1 LCSSLTET
9 LSAKP
14 SFRRVLSNR
23 PFSLLWAGQLV
34 SQSGDFIF
42 DVAAIWYVLQ
52 LTGDPFKVGV
62 AVATILLPA
71 IFIGPIAGVYLDR
84 FNRRDVMLAS
94 NLVQAAVAGMIGVL
108 YSLGSL
114 SFLVLLVM
122 LFVLN
127 SGAQFVRPAVTAMV
141 PGITEEED
149 LSTANSLFS
158 LSTSVNK
165 VAGYGIGG
173 VIVLALGVA
182 VPFYYDS
189 LTFLFAAAMLSLITR
204 SLGSIPKGVS
214 ESTSLNSYPISFREK
229 FVQGLRFI
237 RGSKFLIQLVIV
249 GLVVNFFGVGI
260 FALLAPYAKNVIVGN
275 AGTYGAIL
283 TTYSVGAVIGSVLVG
298 KLQLRN
304 YVGKMLFAG
313 VIGQGF
319 VIVGIGL
326 TTVLF
331 LALALSFAIGVLQ
344 TMVNVPMTVLVQTKV
359 PADMLARV
367 FTSLV
372 ALLTIVAPVSIAL
385 AGSLATSISIGGTF
399 QVFGGLIVA
408 ACAVG
413 YLFFR
418 DLRLK
423 LLSSANRRVGL

>member
-1 LCSSLTET
+1 
-9 LSAKP
+9 
-14 SFRRVLSNR
+14 
-23 PFSLLWAGQLV
+23 
-34 SQSGDFIF
+34 
-42 DVAAIWYVLQ
+42 VAAIWYVLQ

-94 NLVQAAVAGMIGVL
+94 NVVQAAVVGMIGVL

-114 SFLVLLVM
+114 NFLVLLVM
-122 LFVLN
+122 LFILN
-127 SGAQFVRPAVTAMV
+127 SGAQFVRPAVTAMI
-141 PGITEEED
+141 PGITDKKD
-149 LSTANSLFS
+149 LSTASSLFS
-158 LSTSVNK
+158 LSTSVNQ

-173 VIVLALGVA
+173 IVVLALGVA

-189 LTFLFAAAMLSLITR
+189 LTFLFAAAMLALITR
-204 SLGSIPKGVS
+204 SLGVIPKEIS
-214 ESTSLNSYPISFREK
+214 ESTSLNSNHVSFREK
-229 FVQGLRFI
+229 FMQGLRFI
-237 RGSKFLIQLVIV
+237 RGSRFLIQLVIV
-249 GLVVNFFGVGI
+249 GLVVNFFGAGV
-260 FALLAPYAKNVIVGN
+260 FALLAPYAKNVIGGN

-283 TTYSVGAVIGSVLVG
+283 TTYSLGAVLGSLLVG
-298 KLQLRN
+298 KLELRN

-313 VIGQGF
+313 VIVQGL

-331 LALALSFAIGVLQ
+331 LALVLSFTIGVLQ
-344 TMVNVPMTVLVQTKV
+344 TMVNVPMTVLVQAKV
-359 PADMLARV
+359 PGDMLGRV

-372 ALLTIVAPVSIAL
+372 ALLTIVAPVSSAL
-385 AGSLATSISIGGTF
+385 AGGLATSISIGGTF
-399 QVFGGLIVA
+399 QVFGGLIVL

-418 DLRLK
+418 DLRDA
-423 LLSSANRRVGL
+423 SY

>member
-1 LCSSLTET
+1 VFSPLTET

-14 SFRRVLSNR
+14 SFCRVLSNR
-23 PFSLLWAGQLV
+23 SFSLLWAGQLV

-52 LTGDPFKVGV
+52 LTGDLFKVGI

-94 NLVQAAVAGMIGVL
+94 NLVQSAVAGLIGVL

-114 SFLVLLVM
+114 NFLVLLVM

-141 PGITEEED
+141 PGITEKKD

-158 LSTSVNK
+158 LSTSVNQ

-173 VIVLALGVA
+173 IIVLALGVA

-204 SLGSIPKGVS
+204 SLGAIPKGVHDPN
-214 ESTSLNSYPISFREK
+214 SLSSDHVSFTEK

-237 RGSKFLIQLVIV
+237 RSSKFLIQLVIV
-249 GLVVNFFGVGI
+249 GLVVNFFGAGI
-260 FALLAPYAKNVIVGN
+260 FALLAPYAKNVISGN

-304 YVGKMLFAG
+304 NVGKMLFAG
-313 VIGQGF
+313 VIGQGL
-319 VIVGIGL
+319 VIVGIGF

-344 TMVNVPMTVLVQTKV
+344 TMVNVPITVLVQTRV
-359 PADMLARV
+359 PGDMLGRV
-367 FTSLV
+367 FSSLV
-372 ALLTIVAPVSIAL
+372 ALLTIVAPVSSAL
-385 AGSLATSISIGGTF
+385 AGGLATSISIGGTF
-399 QVFGGLIVA
+399 LVFGGLIVL
-408 ACAVG
+408 ACTLG

-418 DLRLK
+418 DLRDA
-423 LLSSANRRVGL
+423 SY

>member
-1 LCSSLTET
+1 MFSPLTET

-14 SFRRVLSNR
+14 SFCRVLSNR
-23 PFSLLWAGQLV
+23 SFSLLWAGQLV

-52 LTGDPFKVGV
+52 LTGDPFKVGI

-94 NLVQAAVAGMIGVL
+94 NLVQSAVAGLIGVL

-114 SFLVLLVM
+114 NFLVLLVM

-141 PGITEEED
+141 PGITEKKD

-158 LSTSVNK
+158 LSTSVNQ

-173 VIVLALGVA
+173 IIVLALGVA

-204 SLGSIPKGVS
+204 SLGAIPKGVHDPN
-214 ESTSLNSYPISFREK
+214 SLSSDYVSFTEK

-237 RGSKFLIQLVIV
+237 RSSRFLIQLVIV
-249 GLVVNFFGVGI
+249 GLVVNFFGAGI
-260 FALLAPYAKNVIVGN
+260 FALLAPYAKNVISGN

-304 YVGKMLFAG
+304 NVGKMLFAG
-313 VIGQGF
+313 VIGQGL
-319 VIVGIGL
+319 VIVGIGF

-344 TMVNVPMTVLVQTKV
+344 TMVNVPITVLVQTRV
-359 PADMLARV
+359 PGDVLGRV
-367 FTSLV
+367 FSSLV
-372 ALLTIVAPVSIAL
+372 ALLTIVAPVSSAL
-385 AGSLATSISIGGTF
+385 AGGLATSISIGGTF
-399 QVFGGLIVA
+399 LVFGGLIVL
-408 ACAVG
+408 ACTLG

-418 DLRLK
+418 DLRDA
-423 LLSSANRRVGL
+423 SY

>member
-1 LCSSLTET
+1 
-9 LSAKP
+9 
-14 SFRRVLSNR
+14 
-23 PFSLLWAGQLV
+23 
-34 SQSGDFIF
+34 
-42 DVAAIWYVLQ
+42 
-52 LTGDPFKVGV
+52 
-62 AVATILLPA
+62 
-71 IFIGPIAGVYLDR
+71 
-84 FNRRDVMLAS
+84 MLAS
-94 NLVQAAVAGMIGVL
+94 NIVQAAVAGMIGIL

-114 SFLVLLVM
+114 SFLILLVM

-127 SGAQFVRPAVTAMV
+127 SGAQFVRPAVTAMI
-141 PGITEEED
+141 PGITEKED

-158 LSTSVNK
+158 LSTSVNQ

-173 VIVLALGVA
+173 IVVLALGVA

-204 SLGSIPKGVS
+204 SLGAIPKGVRDPTPS
-214 ESTSLNSYPISFREK
+214 HDRVSFREK

-249 GLVVNFFGVGI
+249 GLVVNFFGAGI
-260 FALLAPYAKNVIVGN
+260 FALLAPYAKNVISGN

-298 KLQLRN
+298 KLQVRN
-304 YVGKMLFAG
+304 YVGKMLFVG
-313 VIGQGF
+313 VIGQGL
-319 VIVGIGL
+319 VIVGIGF

-331 LALALSFAIGVLQ
+331 LALALSFAVGVLQ

-359 PADMLARV
+359 PGDMLGRV

-372 ALLTIVAPVSIAL
+372 ALLTIVAPVSSAL
-385 AGSLATSISIGGTF
+385 AGGLATAISIGRTF
-399 QVFGGLIVA
+399 QIFGGLIVL

-413 YLFFR
+413 YLLFR
-418 DLRLK
+418 DLRD
-423 LLSSANRRVGL
+423 SSY

>member
-1 LCSSLTET
+1 LI
-9 LSAKP
+9 
-14 SFRRVLSNR
+14 
-23 PFSLLWAGQLV
+23 

-52 LTGDPFKVGV
+52 LTGDSFKVGI
-62 AVATILLPA
+62 AVGTILLPA

-94 NLVQAAVAGMIGVL
+94 NLVQAAVAGMIGIL

-114 SFLVLLVM
+114 NFLVLLVM

-127 SGAQFVRPAVTAMV
+127 SGAQFVRPAVTAMI
-141 PGITEEED
+141 PGMTEKED

-158 LSTSVNK
+158 LGTSVNQ

-173 VIVLALGVA
+173 VTVLLLGVA

-204 SLGSIPKGVS
+204 SLGAIP
-214 ESTSLNSYPISFREK
+214 NSAHDPTLLSSDHVSFREK

-249 GLVVNFFGVGI
+249 GLVVNFFGAGI
-260 FALLAPYAKNVIVGN
+260 FALLAPYAKNVVSGN
-275 AGTYGAIL
+275 AGTYGALL

-313 VIGQGF
+313 VIGQGL
-319 VIVGIGL
+319 VIVGIGF
-326 TTVLF
+326 TTILY
-331 LALALSFAIGVLQ
+331 LAVALSFAIGVLQ
-344 TMVNVPMTVLVQTKV
+344 TMVNVPITVLVQTKV
-359 PADMLARV
+359 PGDMLGRV
-367 FTSLV
+367 FSSLV
-372 ALLTIVAPVSIAL
+372 ALLTIVAPVSSAL
-385 AGSLATSISIGGTF
+385 AGGLATSISIGGTF
-399 QVFGGLIVA
+399 QVFGGMIVLS
-408 ACAVG
+408 CAVG

-418 DLRLK
+418 DLRD
-423 LLSSANRRVGL
+423 SSY

>member
-1 LCSSLTET
+1 LTET
-9 LSAKP
+9 ISVKP

-52 LTGDPFKVGV
+52 LTGDPFKVGI

-94 NLVQAAVAGMIGVL
+94 NIVQAAVAGMIGIL

-114 SFLVLLVM
+114 SFLILLVM

-127 SGAQFVRPAVTAMV
+127 SGAQFVRPAVTAMI
-141 PGITEEED
+141 PGITEKED

-158 LSTSVNK
+158 LSTSVNQ

-173 VIVLALGVA
+173 VVVLALGVA

-204 SLGSIPKGVS
+204 SQGAIPNS
-214 ESTSLNSYPISFREK
+214 AHDPTSLSSDHVSFREK

-249 GLVVNFFGVGI
+249 GLVVNFFGAGI
-260 FALLAPYAKNVIVGN
+260 FALLAPYAKIVISGN
-275 AGTYGAIL
+275 AGTYGAML

-313 VIGQGF
+313 VIGQGL
-319 VIVGIGL
+319 VIVGIGF

-344 TMVNVPMTVLVQTKV
+344 TMVNVPMTVLVQTRV
-359 PADMLARV
+359 PGDMLARV
-367 FTSLV
+367 FSSLV
-372 ALLTIVAPVSIAL
+372 ALLTIVAPVSSAL
-385 AGSLATSISIGGTF
+385 AGGLASSISIGGTF
-399 QVFGGLIVA
+399 QVFGGLIVL

-418 DLRLK
+418 DLIDA
-423 LLSSANRRVGL
+423 SY

>member
-9 LSAKP
+9 ISAKP

-52 LTGDPFKVGV
+52 LTGDPFKVGI

-94 NLVQAAVAGMIGVL
+94 NLVQAFIVGMIGIL

-127 SGAQFVRPAVTAMV
+127 SGAQFVRPAVTAMI
-141 PGITEEED
+141 PGITEKED

-158 LSTSVNK
+158 LSSSVNQ

-173 VIVLALGVA
+173 IVVLALGVA

-204 SLGSIPKGVS
+204 SLGAIPNS
-214 ESTSLNSYPISFREK
+214 ASNPSLLDSAPVSFREK
-229 FVQGLRFI
+229 FMQGMRFI
-237 RGSKFLIQLVIV
+237 RGSKFLVQLVLV
-249 GLVVNFFGVGI
+249 GLVLNFFGAGI
-260 FALLAPYAKNVIVGN
+260 FALLAPYARNVISGN

-283 TTYSVGAVIGSVLVG
+283 TTYSLGAVMGSVLVG

-313 VIGQGF
+313 VMGQGL
-319 VIVGIGL
+319 VIVGLGL
-326 TTVLF
+326 TTILF
-331 LALALSFAIGVLQ
+331 FALAFSFAVGVLQ
-344 TMVNVPMTVLVQTKV
+344 TMVNVPTTVLVQAKV
-359 PADMLARV
+359 PGDMLGRV
-367 FTSLV
+367 FSSLV
-372 ALLTIVAPVSIAL
+372 ALLTIAQPVSSTL
-385 AGSLATSISIGGTF
+385 AGGLATSISIGGTF
-399 QVFGGLIVA
+399 QLFGGLIVL
-408 ACAVG
+408 ACAGG

-418 DLRLK
+418 DLRDA
-423 LLSSANRRVGL
+423 SY

>member
-1 LCSSLTET
+1 LLGPVVSSLTET
-9 LSAKP
+9 ISAKP

-52 LTGDPFKVGV
+52 LTGDPFKVGI

-94 NLVQAAVAGMIGVL
+94 NLVQAFIVGMIGIL

-114 SFLVLLVM
+114 SFLVLLAM

-127 SGAQFVRPAVTAMV
+127 SGAQFVRPAVTAMI
-141 PGITEEED
+141 PGITEKED

-158 LSTSVNK
+158 LSSSVNQ

-173 VIVLALGVA
+173 IVVLALGVA

-204 SLGSIPKGVS
+204 SLGAIPNS
-214 ESTSLNSYPISFREK
+214 ASNPSLLDSAPVSFREK
-229 FVQGLRFI
+229 FMQGMRFI
-237 RGSKFLIQLVIV
+237 RGSKFLVQLVLV
-249 GLVVNFFGVGI
+249 GLVLNFFGAGI
-260 FALLAPYAKNVIVGN
+260 FALLAPYARNVISGN

-283 TTYSVGAVIGSVLVG
+283 TTYSLGAVMGSVLVG

-313 VIGQGF
+313 VMGQGL
-319 VIVGIGL
+319 VIVGLGL
-326 TTVLF
+326 TTILF
-331 LALALSFAIGVLQ
+331 FALAFSFAVGVLQ
-344 TMVNVPMTVLVQTKV
+344 TMVNVPMTVLVQAKV
-359 PADMLARV
+359 PGDMLGRV
-367 FTSLV
+367 FSSLV
-372 ALLTIVAPVSIAL
+372 ALLTIAQPVSSTL
-385 AGSLATSISIGGTF
+385 AGGLATSISIGGTF
-399 QVFGGLIVA
+399 QLFGGLIVL

-418 DLRLK
+418 DLRDA
-423 LLSSANRRVGL
+423 SY

>member
-1 LCSSLTET
+1 
-9 LSAKP
+9 
-14 SFRRVLSNR
+14 
-23 PFSLLWAGQLV
+23 LWVGQLV

-94 NLVQAAVAGMIGVL
+94 NVVQAAVVGMIGVL

-114 SFLVLLVM
+114 NFLVLLVM
-122 LFVLN
+122 LFILN
-127 SGAQFVRPAVTAMV
+127 SGAQFVRPAVTAMI
-141 PGITEEED
+141 PGITEKRD
-149 LSTANSLFS
+149 LSAASSLFS
-158 LSTSVNK
+158 LSTSVNQ

-173 VIVLALGVA
+173 IVVLALGVA

-189 LTFLFAAAMLSLITR
+189 LTFLFAAAMLALITR
-204 SLGSIPKGVS
+204 SLGAIPKAVT
-214 ESTSLNSYPISFREK
+214 ESTSPNSNPVSFREK
-229 FVQGLRFI
+229 FMQGLRFI
-237 RGSKFLIQLVIV
+237 RGSRFLIQLVIV
-249 GLVVNFFGVGI
+249 GLVVNFFGAGV
-260 FALLAPYAKNVIVGN
+260 FALLAPYAKNVIGGN

-283 TTYSVGAVIGSVLVG
+283 TTYSIGAVLGSLLVG

-313 VIGQGF
+313 VIVQGL
-319 VIVGIGL
+319 VIVGIGF

-331 LALALSFAIGVLQ
+331 LALVLSFAIGVVQ
-344 TMVNVPMTVLVQTKV
+344 TMVNVPMTVLVQAKV
-359 PADMLARV
+359 PGDMLGRV

-372 ALLTIVAPVSIAL
+372 ALLTIVAPVSSTL
-385 AGSLATSISIGGTF
+385 AGGLATSISIGRTF
-399 QVFGGLIVA
+399 QVFGGLIVL

-418 DLRLK
+418 DLRDA
-423 LLSSANRRVGL
+423 SY

>member
-1 LCSSLTET
+1 LCSGLTET
-9 LSAKP
+9 VSVKP

-23 PFSLLWAGQLV
+23 PFSLLWAGQLI

-94 NLVQAAVAGMIGVL
+94 NLVQAAVAGTIGLL
-108 YSLGSL
+108 YSLGFL

-141 PGITEEED
+141 PGITEKED

-158 LSTSVNK
+158 LSTSVNQ

-204 SLGSIPKGVS
+204 SLGAIPRGVHDPA
-214 ESTSLNSYPISFREK
+214 SLSSDHVSFREK

-237 RGSKFLIQLVIV
+237 RGSKFLVQLVIV
-249 GLVVNFFGVGI
+249 GLVVNFFGAGI
-260 FALLAPYAKNVIVGN
+260 FALLAPYAKNVLGGS

-283 TTYSVGAVIGSVLVG
+283 TTYSVGAVMGSILVG

-313 VIGQGF
+313 VIAQGL
-319 VIVGIGL
+319 VIVGIGF
-326 TTVLF
+326 TTVLV
-331 LALALSFAIGVLQ
+331 LALALSFAVGVLQ
-344 TMVNVPMTVLVQTKV
+344 TMVNVPMTVLVQAKV
-359 PADMLARV
+359 PGDMLGRV
-367 FTSLV
+367 FSSLV
-372 ALLTIVAPVSIAL
+372 ALLTVVAPVSSAL
-385 AGSLATSISIGGTF
+385 AGGLATSITIGGTF
-399 QVFGGLIVA
+399 QLFGGLIVL

-418 DLRLK
+418 DLRDA
-423 LLSSANRRVGL
+423 SY

>member
-1 LCSSLTET
+1 MTET
-9 LSAKP
+9 ISVKP

-23 PFSLLWAGQLV
+23 PFSLLWAGQLI

-52 LTGDPFKVGV
+52 LTGDSFKVGI
-62 AVATILLPA
+62 AVGTILLPA

-94 NLVQAAVAGMIGVL
+94 NLVQGAVAGMIGIL

-114 SFLVLLVM
+114 NFLVLLVM

-127 SGAQFVRPAVTAMV
+127 SGAQFVRPAVTAMI
-141 PGITEEED
+141 PGMTEKED

-158 LSTSVNK
+158 LGTSVNQ

-173 VIVLALGVA
+173 VTVLLLGVA

-204 SLGSIPKGVS
+204 SLGAIP
-214 ESTSLNSYPISFREK
+214 NSAHDPTLLSSDHVSFREK

-237 RGSKFLIQLVIV
+237 RDSKFLIQLVIV
-249 GLVVNFFGVGI
+249 GLVVNFFGAGI
-260 FALLAPYAKNVIVGN
+260 FALLAPYAKNVVSGN
-275 AGTYGAIL
+275 AGTYGALL

-304 YVGKMLFAG
+304 YVGKVLFAG
-313 VIGQGF
+313 VIGQGL
-319 VIVGIGL
+319 VIVGIGF
-326 TTVLF
+326 TTILY
-331 LALALSFAIGVLQ
+331 LAVALSFAIGVLQ
-344 TMVNVPMTVLVQTKV
+344 TMVNVPITVLVQTKV
-359 PADMLARV
+359 PGDMLGRV
-367 FTSLV
+367 FSSLV
-372 ALLTIVAPVSIAL
+372 ALLTIVAPVSSAL
-385 AGSLATSISIGGTF
+385 AGGLATSISIGGTF
-399 QVFGGLIVA
+399 QVFGGMIVLS
-408 ACAVG
+408 CAVG

-418 DLRLK
+418 DLRD
-423 LLSSANRRVGL
+423 SSY

>member
-1 LCSSLTET
+1 VISPLTET

-23 PFSLLWAGQLV
+23 SFSLLWAGQLV

-84 FNRRDVMLAS
+84 FNRRDVMLAR
-94 NLVQAAVAGMIGVL
+94 NLVQSAVAGLIGVL

-114 SFLVLLVM
+114 NFLVLLVM

-141 PGITEEED
+141 PGITEKKD

-158 LSTSVNK
+158 LSTSVNQ

-173 VIVLALGVA
+173 IIVLALGVA

-204 SLGSIPKGVS
+204 SLGAIPKGVHDPN
-214 ESTSLNSYPISFREK
+214 SLSSDHVSFTEK

-237 RGSKFLIQLVIV
+237 RSSKFLIQLVIV
-249 GLVVNFFGVGI
+249 GLVVNFFGAGI
-260 FALLAPYAKNVIVGN
+260 FALLAPYARNVISGN

-313 VIGQGF
+313 VIGQGL
-319 VIVGIGL
+319 VIVGIGF

-344 TMVNVPMTVLVQTKV
+344 TMVNVPITVLVQTKV
-359 PADMLARV
+359 PGDMLGRV
-367 FTSLV
+367 FSSLV
-372 ALLTIVAPVSIAL
+372 ALLTIVAPVSSAL
-385 AGSLATSISIGGTF
+385 AGGLATSISIGGTF
-399 QVFGGLIVA
+399 QVFGGLIVL
-408 ACAVG
+408 ACALG

-418 DLRLK
+418 DLRDA
-423 LLSSANRRVGL
+423 SY

>member
-1 LCSSLTET
+1 MCSSLTET
-9 LSAKP
+9 ISAKP

-114 SFLVLLVM
+114 NFLVLLVM

-141 PGITEEED
+141 PGITEKED

-158 LSTSVNK
+158 LSTSVNQ

-173 VIVLALGVA
+173 IVVLALGVA

-204 SLGSIPKGVS
+204 SLGAIPSGVHDT
-214 ESTSLNSYPISFREK
+214 TSLSSDHVSFREK

-249 GLVVNFFGVGI
+249 GLVVNFFGAGI
-260 FALLAPYAKNVIVGN
+260 FALLAPYSKNVIGGN
-275 AGTYGAIL
+275 ASTYGAIL

-313 VIGQGF
+313 VVGQGL
-319 VIVGIGL
+319 VIVGVGL

-344 TMVNVPMTVLVQTKV
+344 TMVNVPITVLVQTKV
-359 PADMLARV
+359 PGDMLGRV
-367 FTSLV
+367 FSSLV
-372 ALLTIVAPVSIAL
+372 ALLTIVAPISSTL
-385 AGSLATSISIGGTF
+385 AGGLATSISIGRTF
-399 QVFGGLIVA
+399 QVFGGLIVLS
-408 ACAVG
+408 CAVG

-418 DLRLK
+418 DLRDA
-423 LLSSANRRVGL
+423 SY

>member
-1 LCSSLTET
+1 M
-9 LSAKP
+9 
-14 SFRRVLSNR
+14 
-23 PFSLLWAGQLV
+23 WIGQLV

-71 IFIGPIAGVYLDR
+71 IFIEPIAGVYLDR

-94 NLVQAAVAGMIGVL
+94 NVVQAAVVGMIGVL

-114 SFLVLLVM
+114 NFLVLLVM
-122 LFVLN
+122 LFILN
-127 SGAQFVRPAVTAMV
+127 SGAQFVRPAVAAMI
-141 PGITEEED
+141 PGITEKKD
-149 LSTANSLFS
+149 LSTASSLFS
-158 LSTSVNK
+158 LSTSVNQ

-173 VIVLALGVA
+173 IVVLALGVV

-189 LTFLFAAAMLSLITR
+189 LTFLFAAAMLALITR
-204 SLGSIPKGVS
+204 SLGAIPKRAG
-214 ESTSLNSYPISFREK
+214 ESTSLNPSPVSFRGK
-229 FVQGLRFI
+229 FMQGLRFI
-237 RGSKFLIQLVIV
+237 RGSRFLIQLVIV
-249 GLVVNFFGVGI
+249 GLVVNFFGAGV
-260 FALLAPYAKNVIVGN
+260 FALLAPYAKNVIGGN

-283 TTYSVGAVIGSVLVG
+283 TTYSLGAVLGSLLVG
-298 KLQLRN
+298 KLELRN

-313 VIGQGF
+313 VIVQGL

-326 TTVLF
+326 TTVLS
-331 LALALSFAIGVLQ
+331 LALVLSFAIGVLQ
-344 TMVNVPMTVLVQTKV
+344 TMVNVPMTVLVQAKV
-359 PADMLARV
+359 PGDMLGRV

-372 ALLTIVAPVSIAL
+372 ALLTIVAPVSSAL
-385 AGSLATSISIGGTF
+385 AGGLATSISIGRTF
-399 QVFGGLIVA
+399 QVFGGLIVL

-418 DLRLK
+418 DLRDA
-423 LLSSANRRVGL
+423 SYQFD

>member
-1 LCSSLTET
+1 M
-9 LSAKP
+9 
-14 SFRRVLSNR
+14 
-23 PFSLLWAGQLV
+23 
-34 SQSGDFIF
+34 
-42 DVAAIWYVLQ
+42 
-52 LTGDPFKVGV
+52 GV
-62 AVATILLPA
+62 AVGTILLPA

-94 NLVQAAVAGMIGVL
+94 NLVQAAVVGLIGVL

-127 SGAQFVRPAVTAMV
+127 SGAQFVRPAVTAII
-141 PGITEEED
+141 PGITEKED

-158 LSTSVNK
+158 LSTSVNQ

-173 VIVLALGVA
+173 IIVLALGVA

-189 LTFLFAAAMLSLITR
+189 LTFLFAAVMLSLISR
-204 SLGSIPKGVS
+204 SMGAIPKVVHD
-214 ESTSLNSYPISFREK
+214 STSPTSEPVSFKEK

-237 RGSKFLIQLVIV
+237 RGSRFLIQLVIV
-249 GLVVNFFGVGI
+249 GLVVNFFGAGV
-260 FALLAPYAKNVIVGN
+260 FALLAPYAKNVIGGN

-313 VIGQGF
+313 VIVQGL
-319 VIVGIGL
+319 VIVGIGF
-326 TTVLF
+326 TTILF

-344 TMVNVPMTVLVQTKV
+344 TMVNVPMTVLVQAKV
-359 PADMLARV
+359 PGDMLGRV

-372 ALLTIVAPVSIAL
+372 ALLTIVAPISSTL
-385 AGSLATSISIGGTF
+385 AGGLASSISIGGTF
-399 QVFGGLIVA
+399 ELFGLLIVL
-408 ACAVG
+408 ACGVG
-413 YLFFR
+413 YLSFK
-418 DLRLK
+418 DLRDA
-423 LLSSANRRVGL
+423 SY